1 MIKANGVLNSQSIYG
16 SKVEKQ
22 PKGESV
28 AKAKGKSASS
38 SGEIKLSAKAQKFI
52 DSLRKKHGDFDFI
65 VADKTDD
72 VKSLVGQSDK
82 EFSVVF
88 SKEEIEKMAR
98 DEDYAQSKLHAVD
111 TAVEMSL
118 RINEQFGFERAWDLK
133 SEEAGILNKISYSF
147 DDNGLMKIFAEIEKS
162 SPNNSEGNPFFIRK
176 ATVEA
181 TSEEDLFAKIA
192 GIDWSKLPD
201 ELKETGNKVNFS
213 V

>member
-1 MIKANGVLNSQSIYG
+1 MIKANGVYG
-16 SKVEKQ
+16 SQPAFGGKVEKQ
-22 PKGESV
+22 QKGESV

-38 SGEIKLSAKAQKFI
+38 SGEVKLSVKAQKFI
-52 DSLRKKHGDFDFI
+52 ESLRKKHGDFDFI

-98 DEDYAQSKLHAVD
+98 DEDYAFQKLHAVD

-147 DDNGLMKIFAEIEKS
+147 DDNGLMKIFAEIEKA
-162 SPNNSEGNPFFIRK
+162 SPNNSEGNPFLIRK

-181 TSEEDLFAKIA
+181 ASEEDLFTKIA

>member
-1 MIKANGVLNSQSIYG
+1 MIKANAVYG
-16 SKVEKQ
+16 SQNVFDGKVEKQ
-22 PKGESV
+22 NKSESV
-28 AKAKGKSASS
+28 AKAKGNSASS
-38 SGEIKLSAKAQKFI
+38 SGEVKLSAKAQKFI

-98 DEDYAQSKLHAVD
+98 DEDYAFQKLHAVD
-111 TAVEMSL
+111 TAVEMSQ

-162 SPNNSEGNPFFIRK
+162 SPNNSEGNPFFVRK
-176 ATVEA
+176 AMIEA
-181 TSEEDLFAKIA
+181 SNEDDLIAKIA

-201 ELKETGNKVNFS
+201 ELKETGSKVNYS